1 MKCERKQRMEN
12 WITTLAF
19 LTHLAVIDLR
29 SAYFSFGLRIE
40 YLV

>member
-1 MKCERKQRMEN
+1 MRKQRREN

-19 LTHLAVIDLR
+19 LTHLAVLDLR

-40 YLV
+40 SIV